1 MVRRGAA
8 EAQSARQGSL
18 SDPTFR
24 TILLG
29 GLPVLM
35 RESVLPLGGFVIGS
49 AVAGLG
55 AGIGLSAA
63 VSVLVYLHE
72 RRSGRDALLI
82 RLVLVFVAVQSVI
95 GLVAH
100 SAIAYLAQPV
110 LFNAAWGLAFLGSA
124 AVRRP
129 LAGTLACAWYPF
141 TAPYR
146 ATDEF
151 KRVFG
156 IESVVWG
163 SYLVA
168 RSALRLTVLL
178 TATVGSF
185 VAVVVLTGAPVMLA
199 LVAWSIHYAI
209 GHLPADIDE
218 APTPALTQVPAVT
231 PKLAP

>member
-1 MVRRGAA
+1 MT
-8 EAQSARQGSL
+8 
-18 SDPTFR
+18 DPAFR
-24 TILLG
+24 KILVG
-29 GLPVLM
+29 GLPAQM

-49 AVAGLG
+49 AVGGLG
-55 AGIGLSAA
+55 AGIGLSGA

-72 RRSGRDALLI
+72 RWSGRDALLI
-82 RLVLVFVAVQSVI
+82 RLALVFVAVQAVI

-100 SAIAYLAQPV
+100 NATAYLAQPV

-156 IESVVWG
+156 TESVVWG
-163 SYLVA
+163 LYLVA
-168 RSALRLTVLL
+168 RSVLRLIVLL

-185 VAVVVLTGAPVMLA
+185 MAVVVLTGAPVMLA

-209 GHLPADIDE
+209 GHLPADSDE
-218 APTPALTQVPAVT
+218 APTPALTKVPSVT
-231 PKLAP
+231 PRLAS

>member
-1 MVRRGAA
+1 
-8 EAQSARQGSL
+8 
-18 SDPTFR
+18 
-24 TILLG
+24 
-29 GLPVLM
+29 
-35 RESVLPLGGFVIGS
+35 
-49 AVAGLG
+49 
-55 AGIGLSAA
+55 
-63 VSVLVYLHE
+63 
-72 RRSGRDALLI
+72 
-82 RLVLVFVAVQSVI
+82 VQAVI

-100 SAIAYLAQPV
+100 NATAYLAQPV

-156 IESVVWG
+156 TESVVWG
-163 SYLVA
+163 LYLVA
-168 RSALRLTVLL
+168 RSVLRLIVLL

-185 VAVVVLTGAPVMLA
+185 MAVVVLTGAPVMLA

-209 GHLPADIDE
+209 GHLPADSDE
-218 APTPALTQVPAVT
+218 APTPALTKVPSVT
-231 PKLAP
+231 PRLAS